1 MYRGRGAGGKGPI
14 SELCALPP
22 GIAPRLWCTAEQ
34 RDKSVKT
41 MSLPSSPSSAPGQAW
56 RFPLGT
62 PALRRRAPQGGDAS
76 EGAAALAAPRK
87 IAWPGAGAPVVLG
100 PAPGVP
106 RALYCVLH
114 CVLCCVLH
122 CVPHCVLCCVLHCV
136 LHCALHCVLCLHCV
150 PCCVLHSGAHC
161 VLHPVVH
168 CVLHPAVHC
177 VLHPVVL
184 CVQHPV
190 VHCALH
196 PVVHCVPC
204 SVLAVHVHRRGAV
217 RSALHTV
224 LLALPGAVHC
234 LLFPVPLHP
243 ALPDLPALSALRG
256 GGGVR
261 VRNGGGDACPPV
273 LAGQPRCCRKHPA
286 APQRPPLVGKGGGGL
301 TCCCRAR
308 RARSARTSGRGHHV
322 AVG

>member
-1 MYRGRGAGGKGPI
+1 
-14 SELCALPP
+14 
-22 GIAPRLWCTAEQ
+22 
-34 RDKSVKT
+34 
-41 MSLPSSPSSAPGQAW
+41 MSLPSSPSRAPGEAW
-56 RFPLGT
+56 IFPLGT
-62 PALRRRAPQGGDAS
+62 PALQRRAPQGGDAS

-100 PAPGVP
+100 PAPGVA
-106 RALYCVLH
+106 RALH

-122 CVPHCVLCCVLHCV
+122 CVPHCVPCCVLHCV

-150 PCCVLHSGAHC
+150 PCCVLHS
-161 VLHPVVH
+161 
-168 CVLHPAVHC
+168 
-177 VLHPVVL
+177 VVL
-184 CVQHPV
+184 CVQHSV

-217 RSALHTV
+217 RCALHTV
-224 LLALPGAVHC
+224 LLARPGAVHC

-261 VRNGGGDACPPV
+261 VRNGGGVACPPV

-286 APQRPPLVGKGGGGL
+286 APERPPLVK
-301 TCCCRAR
+301 TA
-308 RARSARTSGRGHHV
+308 
-322 AVG
+322 

>member
-14 SELCALPP
+14 PEFCALPP

-34 RDKSVKT
+34 RDESAKT
-41 MSLPSSPSSAPGQAW
+41 MPLPSSPSRAPGQAW
-56 RFPLGT
+56 IFPLGT

-76 EGAAALAAPRK
+76 EGAAALAAPRE

-106 RALYCVLH
+106 RALHCVLH

-122 CVPHCVLCCVLHCV
+122 CVPHCVPCCVPHCV
-136 LHCALHCVLCLHCV
+136 LYCALHCVLCLHCAL
-150 PCCVLHSGAHC
+150 CCVLHSVAHC

-168 CVLHPAVHC
+168 CVLHPAVHR

-184 CVQHPV
+184 CVQHSV

-204 SVLAVHVHRRGAV
+204 SVLAVHVHRRGAAEKHV
-217 RSALHTV
+217 HT
-224 LLALPGAVHC
+224 A
-234 LLFPVPLHP
+234 
-243 ALPDLPALSALRG
+243 
-256 GGGVR
+256 
-261 VRNGGGDACPPV
+261 
-273 LAGQPRCCRKHPA
+273 
-286 APQRPPLVGKGGGGL
+286 
-301 TCCCRAR
+301 
-308 RARSARTSGRGHHV
+308 
-322 AVG
+322 